1 MAPVE
6 CTDDGACRFDKFST
20 SLSIGLD
27 GGGGAGSDT
36 WDKESASV
44 CVASDESRKSS
55 ADSTQNLVPVSPV
68 TATKPQEKGASTTK
82 KDEEDVVS
90 TLKRKMASVRMRKTS
105 DQTVRKFRYL

>member
-6 CTDDGACRFDKFST
+6 CCDDGACRFDKFST

-27 GGGGAGSDT
+27 GGGDT

-44 CVASDESRKSS
+44 TVATDESRKSS
-55 ADSTQNLVPVSPV
+55 AESTQNLVPVSTV
-68 TATKPQEKGASTTK
+68 TTTKPQEKGATATTK
-82 KDEEDVVS
+82 KYEEDVVS
-90 TLKRKMASVRMRKTS
+90 TLKRKMASVRLRKTS

>member
-6 CTDDGACRFDKFST
+6 CSDDGACRFDKFST

-27 GGGGAGSDT
+27 GGGGGDT

-44 CVASDESRKSS
+44 TVATDESRKSS
-55 ADSTQNLVPVSPV
+55 AESTQNLVPVSTV
-68 TATKPQEKGASTTK
+68 TKLQEKGATTTTK

-90 TLKRKMASVRMRKTS
+90 TLKRKMASVRIRKTS

>member
-6 CTDDGACRFDKFST
+6 CSDDGACRFDKFST
-20 SLSIGLD
+20 SLSIGID
-27 GGGGAGSDT
+27 GGGGDT

-44 CVASDESRKSS
+44 CVTTDASRKSS
-55 ADSTQNLVPVSPV
+55 AESTQNLVPVSTV
-68 TATKPQEKGASTTK
+68 TTATSQEKRATTK

-105 DQTVRKFRYL
+105 DQTVRKFRYS